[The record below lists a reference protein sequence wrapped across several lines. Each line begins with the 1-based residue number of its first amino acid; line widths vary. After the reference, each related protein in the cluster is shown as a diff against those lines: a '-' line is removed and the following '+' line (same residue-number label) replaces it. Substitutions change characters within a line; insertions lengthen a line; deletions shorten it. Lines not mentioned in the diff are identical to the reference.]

1 MLQLFVWPSLLG
13 ERFVL
18 AVDGGWWIVW
28 VIFLRVLI
36 EVNIA
41 INFFFIVFIMVVCCH
56 SRRSGKKLT
65 CIFNIFTIFPQ

>member
-1 MLQLFVWPSLLG
+1 MVC
-13 ERFVL
+13 
-18 AVDGGWWIVW
+18 

-41 INFFFIVFIMVVCCH
+41 INFFFFIVFIMVVCCH